1 MSDDYLDP
9 DIVAHKGWDG
19 SLLRRLIGFARPH
32 SLEFLKSIGALTG
45 VFACAL
51 LGPWIWKE
59 AIDGPLAVAIEARSQ
74 GLGSDMIPFLKWIGI
89 YMLVVVANMGFYYL
103 QTAQLMR
110 TGQLV
115 IHDLRTRLFRHM
127 HSLDLSFFD
136 ATPTGSLVTRVT
148 TDVEN
153 LNELFTSGL
162 VVLLF
167 DAVKILITLGLLF
180 TIDPLLAS
188 VVITLTPLMIVISIV
203 FRGGARR
210 AYRTVRAHLAA
221 KNGYFQEV
229 LSGIRVVQIF
239 RREGRVSKRFDGYLG
254 RYFDANLKTIFLF
267 AIFFPVLA
275 FVVNIIQASTIW
287 VGGSRIVSGELSYG
301 EFIQF
306 WFYLSMF
313 VAPIRDMG
321 ERYNVIQSAFASAER
336 IFQVLDTEPEIDA
349 PHKPRALSSA
359 EMRTISFK
367 DVSFAYTPGREVI
380 EGVSFDIPPGKTVA
394 LVGAT
399 GSGKSTLVSLLLRFH
414 DPSEGTVSYGGADLR
429 EYAPREWRARTGL
442 VLQEDYLFAGS
453 VRENLVMGREVVT
466 EDSLAS
472 AIRMS
477 SSEQVISQLEG
488 GLEGEVA
495 ERGATFSTGERQLLA
510 IARALAA
517 EPALVILDEAT
528 ASVDSATEA
537 AIEEATHNLIDGRS
551 ALVVAH
557 RLSTI
562 RRADE
567 ILVLHHGKIQERG
580 KHAELLSQGGLYAK
594 LHALQFAEGTDGSDN
609 PAFKA

>member
-19 SLLRRLIGFARPH
+19 SLLRRLVSFARPH
-32 SLEFLKSIGALTG
+32 SREFLKSLGALAG

-51 LGPWIWKE
+51 LGPWIWKM
-59 AIDGPLAVAIEARSQ
+59 AIDGPLAAAIEARGS
-74 GLGSDMIPFLKWIGI
+74 GLEADMSPFLQWIGI
-89 YMLVVVANMGFYYL
+89 YMIVVVANMGFYYL

-180 TIDPLLAS
+180 TIDPLLAG

-239 RREGRVSKRFDGYLG
+239 RREGRASTRFDKYLG

-287 VGGSRIVSGELSYG
+287 VGGSRIVSGDLSYG
-301 EFIQF
+301 EFVQF

-321 ERYNVIQSAFASAER
+321 ERYNIIQSAFASAER
-336 IFQVLDTEPEIDA
+336 IFQVLDTKPEIDA
-349 PHKPRALSSA
+349 PEDPRPLPSSS
-359 EMRTISFK
+359 EMGTVSFK

-380 EGVSFDIPPGKTVA
+380 EDVSFDIPAGKTIA

-414 DPSEGTVSYGGADLR
+414 DPSKGNVSYAGADLR
-429 EYAPREWRARTGL
+429 EYDPREWRARTGL

-453 VRENLVMGREVVT
+453 VRDNLIMGREEVT
-466 EDSLAS
+466 QESLDR
-472 AIRMS
+472 AIEMS
-477 SSEQVISQLEG
+477 SCGQVLSQLKG

-517 EPALVILDEAT
+517 DPDLVILDEAT

-537 AIEEATHNLIDGRS
+537 AIEEATHNLIEGRS

-580 KHAELLSQGGLYAK
+580 RHAELLSKGGLYAR
-594 LHALQFAEGTDGSDN
+594 LHALQFAEGTNEPDKG
-609 PAFKA
+609 

>member
-1 MSDDYLDP
+1 MSDNYLDP

-32 SLEFLKSIGALTG
+32 SLEFMKSIGALTG

-74 GLGSDMIPFLKWIGI
+74 GLGSDMLPFLKWIGI
-89 YMLVVVANMGFYYL
+89 YMLVVAANMGFYYL

-239 RREGRVSKRFDGYLG
+239 RREGRVSERFDGYLG

-287 VGGSRIVSGELSYG
+287 VGGSRIVSGELTYG
-301 EFIQF
+301 EFVQF

-336 IFQVLDTEPEIDA
+336 IFQVLDTQPEIDA
-349 PHKPRALSSA
+349 PLKPRALSSA
-359 EMRTISFK
+359 EMGTISFK
-367 DVSFAYTPGREVI
+367 NVSFAYTPGREVI
-380 EGVSFDIPPGKTVA
+380 EDVSFDIPPGKTVA

-414 DPSEGTVSYGGADLR
+414 DPSKGDVSYAGADLR
-429 EYAPREWRARTGL
+429 EYDPRKWRARTGL

-466 EDSLAS
+466 EDSLAR

-517 EPALVILDEAT
+517 DPALVILDEAT

-594 LHALQFAEGTDGSDN
+594 LHALQFAEGTDDSD
-609 PAFKA
+609 KR

>member
-1 MSDDYLDP
+1 MSEDYLDP

-19 SLLRRLIGFARPH
+19 SLLRRLLGFARPH
-32 SLEFLKSIGALTG
+32 SIEFLKSLGALAG
-45 VFACAL
+45 VYACAL

-59 AIDGPLAVAIEARSQ
+59 AIDGPLAVAIAARSQ
-74 GLGSDMIPFLKWIGI
+74 GLEADMIPFLKWIGI
-89 YMLVVVANMGFYYL
+89 YMLVVAANMGFYYL

-127 HSLDLSFFD
+127 HGLDLSFFD

-180 TIDPLLAS
+180 TIDPLLAA

-239 RREGRVSKRFDGYLG
+239 RREDRVSKRFDGYLG

-267 AIFFPVLA
+267 AVFFPVLA

-287 VGGSRIVSGELSYG
+287 VGGSRIVSGDLSYG
-301 EFIQF
+301 EFVQF

-336 IFQVLDTEPEIDA
+336 IFQVLDTKPEIDA
-349 PHKPRALSSA
+349 PLKPRALRSA
-359 EMRTISFK
+359 DMGTISFK

-380 EGVSFDIPPGKTVA
+380 EEVSFDIPPGKTVA

-414 DPSEGTVSYGGADLR
+414 DPSKGTVSYEGADLR

-453 VRENLVMGREVVT
+453 VRDNLVMGREEVT
-466 EDSLAS
+466 EESLAR
-472 AIRMS
+472 AIQMS
-477 SSEQVISQLEG
+477 SSGHVLSQIEG

-517 EPALVILDEAT
+517 DPALVILDEAT

-594 LHALQFAEGTDGSDN
+594 LHALQFAERTDDGD
-609 PAFKA
+609 KG

>member
-32 SLEFLKSIGALTG
+32 SLEFLKSIGALSG
-45 VFACAL
+45 VYACAL

-74 GLGSDMIPFLKWIGI
+74 GLESDMVPFLKWIGI

-239 RREGRVSKRFDGYLG
+239 RREGRVSERFDGYLG

-349 PHKPRALSSA
+349 PLKPRALSSA
-359 EMRTISFK
+359 EMGTISFK
-367 DVSFAYTPGREVI
+367 NVSFAYTPGREVI
-380 EGVSFDIPPGKTVA
+380 EDVSFDIPPGKTVA

-414 DPSEGTVSYGGADLR
+414 DPSKGTVSYGDADLR

-453 VRENLVMGREVVT
+453 VRDNLVMGREVVT
-466 EDSLAS
+466 EESLAR

-517 EPALVILDEAT
+517 DPALVILDEAT

-594 LHALQFAEGTDGSDN
+594 LHALQFTEGTNDADKG
-609 PAFKA
+609 

>member
-1 MSDDYLDP
+1 MSDDWIDP
-9 DIVAHKGWDG
+9 DIVAHKGWDAG
-19 SLLRRLIGFARPH
+19 LLKRLLGFARPH
-32 SLEFLKSIGALTG
+32 AREFMKSIGVLTG
-45 VFACAL
+45 VYICAL
-51 LGPWIWKE
+51 LGPWIWKQ
-59 AIDGPLAVAIEARSQ
+59 AIDGPLAVAIEARAA
-74 GLGSDMIPFLKWIGI
+74 GGTPDMTPFLQWIGV
-89 YMLVVVANMGFYYL
+89 YLGVVVANMGFHYL
-103 QTAQLMR
+103 QTAQLLR

-115 IHDLRTRLFRHM
+115 IHDLRTILFRHM
-127 HSLDLSFFD
+127 HRLDLPFFD
-136 ATPTGSLVTRVT
+136 STPTGSLVTRVT

-180 TIDPLLAS
+180 TIDPLLAT
-188 VVITLTPLMIVISIV
+188 VVVALTPVMIAISIV

-210 AYRTVRAHLAA
+210 AYRTVRARLAA

-239 RREGRVSKRFDGYLG
+239 RREERVMARFDGFLE
-254 RYFDANLKTIFLF
+254 RYFHANLKTIFLF

-275 FVVNIIQASTIW
+275 FVVNLIQASTIW
-287 VGGSRIVSGELSYG
+287 VGGSRIVTGELTYG
-301 EFIQF
+301 EFVQF
-306 WFYLSMF
+306 WFYLAMF

-349 PHKPRALSSA
+349 PKEPRALPSHA
-359 EMRTISFK
+359 GMEAVRFEN
-367 DVSFAYTPGREVI
+367 VSFAYVPGREVI
-380 EGVSFDIPPGKTVA
+380 EEVSFEIPPGKTLA
-394 LVGAT
+394 IVGAT

-414 DPSEGTVSYGGADLR
+414 DPSAGVITHDGADLR
-429 EYAPREWRARTGL
+429 EYDPRAWRARTGL
-442 VLQEDYLFAGS
+442 VLQEDYLFAGT
-453 VRENLVMGREVVT
+453 VRENLIMGRGEVT
-466 EDSLAS
+466 EESLDR
-472 AIRMS
+472 AIEMS
-477 SSEQVISQLEG
+477 SCGRVINKLEG

-517 EPALVILDEAT
+517 DPALVILDEAT

-537 AIEEATHNLIDGRS
+537 AIEEATRNLLQGRS

-567 ILVLHHGKIQERG
+567 ILVLHHGQIRERG
-580 KHAELLSQGGLYAK
+580 DHAALLAMGGLYAK
-594 LHALQFAEGTDGSDN
+594 LHALQFGEDSEGPKNG
-609 PAFKA
+609 

>member
-1 MSDDYLDP
+1 MSDDWIDP
-9 DIVAHKGWDG
+9 DIVAHKGWDAG
-19 SLLRRLIGFARPH
+19 LLKRLLGFARPH
-32 SLEFLKSIGALTG
+32 AREFAKSIGVLTG
-45 VFACAL
+45 VYVCAL
-51 LGPWIWKE
+51 LGPWIWKQ
-59 AIDGPLAVAIEARSQ
+59 AIDGPLAVAIKARAE
-74 GLGSDMIPFLKWIGI
+74 GGTPDMTPFLQWIGL
-89 YMLVVVANMGFYYL
+89 YLVVVAANMGFHYL
-103 QTAQLMR
+103 QTAQLLR
-110 TGQLV
+110 TGQRV
-115 IHDLRTRLFRHM
+115 IHDLRTTLFRHM
-127 HSLDLSFFD
+127 HRLDLPFFD
-136 ATPTGSLVTRVT
+136 STPTGSLVTRVT

-167 DAVKILITLGLLF
+167 DAVKIIITLGLLF
-180 TIDPLLAS
+180 TIDPLLAT
-188 VVITLTPLMIVISIV
+188 VVVALTPVMIAISIV

-239 RREGRVSKRFDGYLG
+239 RREGRVMERFDGFLE
-254 RYFDANLKTIFLF
+254 RYFRANLKTIFLF

-275 FVVNIIQASTIW
+275 FVVNVIQASTIW
-287 VGGSRIVSGELSYG
+287 VGGTRIVGGELTYG
-301 EFIQF
+301 EFVQF
-306 WFYLSMF
+306 WFYLAMF

-349 PHKPRALSSA
+349 PEEPRALPYKRGMESVRF
-359 EMRTISFK
+359 E

-380 EGVSFDIPPGKTVA
+380 EDVSFEIQPGKTVA
-394 LVGAT
+394 IVGAT

-414 DPSEGTVSYGGADLR
+414 DPSKGIITHDGADLR
-429 EYAPREWRARTGL
+429 EYDPRAWRGRTGL
-442 VLQEDYLFAGS
+442 VLQEDYLFAGT
-453 VRENLVMGREVVT
+453 VRENLVMGREDVT
-466 EDSLAS
+466 EESLAR
-472 AIRMS
+472 AIEMS
-477 SSEQVISQLEG
+477 SSKRVISKLAG

-517 EPALVILDEAT
+517 DPALVILDEAT

-537 AIEEATHNLIDGRS
+537 FIEEATRNLLKGRS
-551 ALVVAH
+551 ALVIAH

-567 ILVLHHGKIQERG
+567 ILVLHHGQIRERG
-580 KHAELLSQGGLYAK
+580 NHSELLAMGGLYAK
-594 LHALQFAEGTDGSDN
+594 LHALQFEGDSELPYKG
-609 PAFKA
+609 

>member
-1 MSDDYLDP
+1 MTDTWIDP

-19 SLLRRLIGFARPH
+19 SLLRRLMGFARPH
-32 SLEFLKSIGALTG
+32 AAEFAKSIGVLTC
-45 VFACAL
+45 VYICAL
-51 LGPWIWKE
+51 LGPWIWKR
-59 AIDGPLAVAIEARSQ
+59 AIDGPLATAIEARAD
-74 GLGSDMIPFLKWIGI
+74 GGTPDMLPFLQWIGA
-89 YMLVVVANMGFYYL
+89 YVVVVAANMVFHYL
-103 QTAQLMR
+103 QTAQLLR

-115 IHDLRTRLFRHM
+115 IHDLRTTLFRHM
-127 HSLDLSFFD
+127 HSLDLTFFD

-167 DAVKILITLGLLF
+167 DAFKILITLGLLF
-180 TIDPLLAS
+180 TIDPLLAA
-188 VVITLTPLMIVISIV
+188 VVVALTPVMIAISII

-239 RREGRVSKRFDGYLG
+239 RREGRVKARFDGYLE
-254 RYFDANLKTIFLF
+254 RYFRANLRTIFLF

-275 FVVNIIQASTIW
+275 FVVNLIQASTIW

-306 WFYLSMF
+306 WFYLAMF

-336 IFQVLDTEPEIDA
+336 IFQVLDTRPTIAAPPE
-349 PHKPRALSSA
+349 PRALPTGNIKTVRF
-359 EMRTISFK
+359 EG
-367 DVSFAYTPGREVI
+367 VSFAYTPGREVI
-380 EGVSFDIPPGKTVA
+380 EDVSFEIRPGKTLA
-394 LVGAT
+394 IVGAT

-414 DPSEGTVSYGGADLR
+414 DPSSGRITHDGADLS
-429 EYAPREWRARTGL
+429 EYDPREWRARTGL
-442 VLQEDYLFAGS
+442 VLQEDYLFAGT
-453 VRENLVMGREVVT
+453 VAENLIMGRERVT
-466 EDSLAS
+466 DASLKR
-472 AIRMS
+472 AIQMS
-477 SSEQVISQLEG
+477 SSARLIEQLPG
-488 GLEGEVA
+488 GLDGEVA

-517 EPALVILDEAT
+517 DPALVILDEAT

-537 AIEEATHNLIDGRS
+537 AIEAATRNLLQGRS

-567 ILVLHHGKIQERG
+567 ILVLHHGQVRERG
-580 KHAELLSQGGLYAK
+580 SHAELLKEGGLYAK
-594 LHALQFAEGTDGSDN
+594 LHELQFSAPSEREGE
-609 PAFKA
+609 

>member
-1 MSDDYLDP
+1 MSDDWIDP
-9 DIVAHKGWDG
+9 DIVAHKGWDAG
-19 SLLRRLIGFARPH
+19 LLRRLLGFARPH
-32 SLEFLKSIGALTG
+32 ARQFQKSIAVLSG
-45 VFACAL
+45 VFVCAL
-51 LGPWIWKE
+51 LGPWIWKR
-59 AIDGPLAVAIEARSQ
+59 AIDGPLADAIEARAA
-74 GLGSDMIPFLKWIGI
+74 GGTPDMVPFLQWIGV
-89 YMLVVVANMGFYYL
+89 YLVVVALNMAFHYL
-103 QTAQLMR
+103 QTAQLLR

-115 IHDLRTRLFRHM
+115 IHDLRTALFRHM
-127 HSLDLSFFD
+127 HRLDLPFFD

-180 TIDPLLAS
+180 TIDPLLAT
-188 VVITLTPLMIVISIV
+188 VVVALTPVMIVISIV

-210 AYRTVRAHLAA
+210 AYRTVRARLAA

-239 RREGRVSKRFDGYLG
+239 RREGRVSKRFDGFLE
-254 RYFDANLKTIFLF
+254 RYFQANLRTIFLF
-267 AIFFPVLA
+267 SIFFPVLA
-275 FVVNIIQASTIW
+275 FVVNLIQASTIW
-287 VGGSRIVSGELSYG
+287 VGGSRIVGGELTYG
-301 EFIQF
+301 EFVQF
-306 WFYLSMF
+306 WFYLAMF

-336 IFQVLDTEPEIDA
+336 IFKVLDTQPEIDA
-349 PHKPRALSSA
+349 PEEPKALPTHVGM
-359 EMRTISFK
+359 EMVRFE
-367 DVSFAYTPGREVI
+367 DVTFAYVPGREVI
-380 EGVSFDIPPGKTVA
+380 ENVSFEIPPGKTVA
-394 LVGAT
+394 IVGAT

-414 DPSEGTVSYGGADLR
+414 DPSGGLVTHDGADLR
-429 EYAPREWRARTGL
+429 EYDPRQWRARTGL
-442 VLQEDYLFAGS
+442 VLQEDYLFAGT
-453 VRENLVMGREVVT
+453 VRENLVMGRERVT
-466 EDSLAS
+466 DASLAR
-472 AIRMS
+472 AIEMS
-477 SSEQVISQLEG
+477 SCQRVLDDLEG

-517 EPALVILDEAT
+517 DPALVILDEAT

-537 AIEEATHNLIDGRS
+537 AIEEATRNLLEGRS

-557 RLSTI
+557 RLSTV

-567 ILVLHHGKIQERG
+567 ILVLHHGQIRERG
-580 KHAELLSQGGLYAK
+580 CHADLLALDGLYAK
-594 LHALQFAEGTDGSDN
+594 LHTLQFGEHSNGSSTG
-609 PAFKA
+609 

>member
-19 SLLRRLIGFARPH
+19 SLLRRLVSFARPH
-32 SLEFLKSIGALTG
+32 SREFLKSLGALAG

-51 LGPWIWKE
+51 LGPWIWKK
-59 AIDGPLAVAIEARSQ
+59 AIDGPLAAAIEARGS
-74 GLGSDMIPFLKWIGI
+74 GLEADMSPFLQWIGI
-89 YMLVVVANMGFYYL
+89 YMIVVVANMGFYYL

-180 TIDPLLAS
+180 TIDPLLAG

-239 RREGRVSKRFDGYLG
+239 RREGRASTRFDKYLG

-287 VGGSRIVSGELSYG
+287 VGGSRIVSGDLSYG
-301 EFIQF
+301 EFVQF

-321 ERYNVIQSAFASAER
+321 ERYNIIQSAFASAER
-336 IFQVLDTEPEIDA
+336 IFQVLDTKPEIDA
-349 PHKPRALSSA
+349 PEDPRPLPSSS
-359 EMRTISFK
+359 EMGTVSFK
-367 DVSFAYTPGREVI
+367 D
-380 EGVSFDIPPGKTVA
+380 
-394 LVGAT
+394 
-399 GSGKSTLVSLLLRFH
+399 
-414 DPSEGTVSYGGADLR
+414 PSKGNVSYAGADLR
-429 EYAPREWRARTGL
+429 EYDPREWRARTGL

-453 VRENLVMGREVVT
+453 VRDNLIMGREEVT
-466 EDSLAS
+466 QESLDR
-472 AIRMS
+472 AIEMS
-477 SSEQVISQLEG
+477 SCGQVLSQLKG

-517 EPALVILDEAT
+517 DPDLVILDEAT

-537 AIEEATHNLIDGRS
+537 AIEEATHNLIEGRS

-580 KHAELLSQGGLYAK
+580 RHAELLSKGGLYAR
-594 LHALQFAEGTDGSDN
+594 LHALQFAEGTNEPDKG
-609 PAFKA
+609 

>member
-1 MSDDYLDP
+1 MSDDWIDP
-9 DIVAHKGWDG
+9 DIVAHKGWDTE
-19 SLLRRLIGFARPH
+19 LLRRLLDFARPH
-32 SLEFLKSIGALTG
+32 ARQFAKSIGVLSG
-45 VFACAL
+45 VYVCAL
-51 LGPWIWKE
+51 LGPWIWKC
-59 AIDGPLAVAIEARSQ
+59 AIDGPLADAIEARAA
-74 GLGSDMIPFLKWIGI
+74 GEAPDMVPFLQWIGA
-89 YMLVVVANMGFYYL
+89 YLVVVALNMGLHYL
-103 QTAQLMR
+103 QTAQLLR

-115 IHDLRTRLFRHM
+115 IHDLRTTLFRHM
-127 HSLDLSFFD
+127 HRLDLPFFD

-180 TIDPLLAS
+180 TIDPLLAA
-188 VVITLTPLMIVISIV
+188 VVVSLTPVMIAISIV

-239 RREGRVSKRFDGYLG
+239 RREGRVKKRFDGYLE
-254 RYFDANLKTIFLF
+254 RYFKANLRTIFLF

-275 FVVNIIQASTIW
+275 FVVNLIQASTIW
-287 VGGSRIVSGELSYG
+287 VGGSRIVSGDLTYG
-301 EFIQF
+301 EFVQF
-306 WFYLSMF
+306 WFYLAMF

-336 IFQVLDTEPEIDA
+336 IFQVLDTKPEIDA
-349 PHKPRALSSA
+349 PQEPRALPSHA
-359 EMRTISFK
+359 GIETVRFE
-367 DVSFAYTPGREVI
+367 DVSFAYVPGREVI
-380 EGVSFDIPPGKTVA
+380 EDVSFEIQPGKTVA
-394 LVGAT
+394 IVGAT

-414 DPSEGTVSYGGADLR
+414 DPSGGLVTHDGADLR
-429 EYAPREWRARTGL
+429 EYDPRAWRARTGL
-442 VLQEDYLFAGS
+442 VLQEDYLFAGT
-453 VRENLVMGREVVT
+453 VRENLVMGRERVT
-466 EDSLAS
+466 EASLVR
-472 AIRMS
+472 AIEMS
-477 SSEQVISQLEG
+477 SCDRVLEHLED
-488 GLEGEVA
+488 GLDGEVA

-517 EPALVILDEAT
+517 DPALVILDEAT
-528 ASVDSATEA
+528 SSVDSATEA
-537 AIEEATHNLIDGRS
+537 AIEEATRNLLAGRS

-557 RLSTI
+557 RLSTV

-567 ILVLHHGKIQERG
+567 ILVLHHGQIRERG
-580 KHAELLSQGGLYAK
+580 KHADLLALGGLYAK
-594 LHALQFAEGTDGSDN
+594 LHALQFGGDSNGSDTG
-609 PAFKA
+609 

>member
-1 MSDDYLDP
+1 MSDDWIDP

-19 SLLRRLIGFARPH
+19 GLLRRLLIFARPH
-32 SLEFLKSIGALTG
+32 AREFAKSIGVLSG
-45 VFACAL
+45 VFVCAL
-51 LGPWIWKE
+51 LGPWIWKC
-59 AIDGPLAVAIEARSQ
+59 AIDGPLADAIEARAT
-74 GLGSDMIPFLKWIGI
+74 GGDPDMFPFLQWIGA
-89 YMLVVVANMGFYYL
+89 YVVVVVASMVLHYF
-103 QTAQLMR
+103 QTAQLLR

-115 IHDLRTRLFRHM
+115 IHDLRTALFRHM
-127 HSLDLSFFD
+127 HRLDLSFFD

-148 TDVEN
+148 TDIEN

-167 DAVKILITLGLLF
+167 DSVKILITLGLLF
-180 TIDPLLAS
+180 TIDPLLAA
-188 VVITLTPLMIVISIV
+188 VVVGLTPVMIAISIV

-210 AYRTVRAHLAA
+210 AYRTVRARLAA

-239 RREGRVSKRFDGYLG
+239 RREGRVKQRFDGYLE
-254 RYFDANLKTIFLF
+254 RYLQANLRTIFLF
-267 AIFFPVLA
+267 AIFFPILA
-275 FVVNIIQASTIW
+275 FVVNLIQASTIW
-287 VGGSRIVSGELSYG
+287 VGGSRIVSGELTYG

-306 WFYLSMF
+306 WFYLAMF

-336 IFQVLDTEPEIDA
+336 IFQVIDTQPEIDA
-349 PHKPRALSSA
+349 PQNPRALPTHA
-359 EMRTISFK
+359 GIETVRFEG
-367 DVSFAYTPGREVI
+367 VSFAYTPGREVI
-380 EGVSFDIPPGKTVA
+380 EDVSFEIQPGKTLA
-394 LVGAT
+394 IVGAT

-414 DPSEGTVSYGGADLR
+414 DPSTGRITHDGNDLR
-429 EYAPREWRARTGL
+429 EYDPRAWRARTGL
-442 VLQEDYLFAGS
+442 VLQEDYLFAGT
-453 VRENLVMGREVVT
+453 VRENLVMGRERVS
-466 EDSLAS
+466 DASLAR
-472 AIRMS
+472 AIQMS
-477 SSEQVISQLEG
+477 SSQRVLDQIEG
-488 GLEGEVA
+488 GLDGEVA

-517 EPALVILDEAT
+517 DPALVILDEAT

-537 AIEEATHNLIDGRS
+537 AIEKATRHLLEGRS

-567 ILVLHHGKIQERG
+567 ILVLHHGQVHERG
-580 KHAELLSQGGLYAK
+580 RHAELLALGGLYAK
-594 LHALQFAEGTDGSDN
+594 LHALQFGEGSNGSN
-609 PAFKA
+609 PG